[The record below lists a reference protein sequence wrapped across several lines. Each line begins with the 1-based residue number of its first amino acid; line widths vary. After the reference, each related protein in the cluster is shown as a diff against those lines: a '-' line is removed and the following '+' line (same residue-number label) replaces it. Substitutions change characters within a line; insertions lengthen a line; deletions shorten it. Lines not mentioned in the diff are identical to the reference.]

1 MPSTDPDSSTTS
13 RSVIDSS
20 AQAASESFISA
31 PKVNLEL
38 LVNTLFP
45 DREVV
50 ARRHSLSLC
59 NRTPPPRSL
68 AAEILDSRSD
78 SDFIQ
83 TSKNIISNIAEIKE
97 ALSDLKPSDFNS
109 AREELSDKGQSSTEK
124 ELLNNLTST
133 QSKVK
138 KKKSENTA
146 SFIFNKQ
153 WSFIYEN
160 NPFQAL

>member
-1 MPSTDPDSSTTS
+1 MIIFDVDSFLDLPSIKISY
-13 RSVIDSS
+13 VIS
-20 AQAASESFISA
+20 
-31 PKVNLEL
+31 
-38 LVNTLFP
+38 
-45 DREVV
+45 
-50 ARRHSLSLC
+50 RRHSLSLS

-97 ALSDLKPSDFNS
+97 ALSDLEPSDFNS
-109 AREELSDKGQSSTEK
+109 AREELSDKGQSSTEE

-138 KKKSENTA
+138 KKKKRKLCSVTPDKEAA
-146 SFIFNKQ
+146 SKKQ
-153 WSFIYEN
+153 DVKDSPSSI
-160 NPFQAL
+160 QASH